1 MPIVRPELDRA
12 LNRQLRRWRNVE
24 ARRRPTR
31 DIDLNVIAI
40 SRQTGSGGKLIA
52 ARVSQTLELP
62 YYDREI
68 IRRMAENVKAQGGD
82 VGRDDGLELT
92 SDLPYPS
99 ALQSYESLDGTL
111 RHLDLPPEQYREHLG
126 TVMHDIADGEGGVVL
141 GRGANFMLPRDR
153 CLRVRVVAPL
163 EIRTDYVASMFQ
175 IPVGQARTAAQEKDA
190 DRRLFNRNFFDADID
205 EPTNY
210 DLVLNMDLY
219 SLDAAVVMVLQAWS
233 AARHIWCE

>member
-1 MPIVRPELDRA
+1 MPIDRPDLDRA

-31 DIDLNVIAI
+31 EIDLNVIAI

-52 ARVSQTLELP
+52 ARVAQTLELP

-68 IRRMAENVKAQGGD
+68 IRRIAENVKAYEG
-82 VGRDDGLELT
+82 
-92 SDLPYPS
+92 SDREAEEAEESDASYPS

-111 RHLDLPPEQYREHLG
+111 RHLDLPPEQYREHLRL
-126 TVMHDIADGEGGVVL
+126 VMENIAEGDGGVVL
-141 GRGANFMLPRDR
+141 GRGANFMLPRHR

-163 EIRTDYVASMFQ
+163 KIRTDYVASMFQ
-175 IPVGQARTAAQEKDA
+175 IPESQARVTAMEKDD

-205 EPTNY
+205 EPTHY
-210 DLVLNMDLY
+210 DLILNMDLY
-219 SLDAAVVMVLQAWS
+219 SLDAAVVMVLQAWG
-233 AARHIWCE
+233 AARQIWGD